1 MWFLLFE
8 LSSFLSSLPSSEN
21 KLKSYIKVYKNKD
34 FCGIAM
40 PSKKDKILKFN
51 TISSKIKMPCIML
64 ALSLWF
70 KKIDDCAS
78 NPDISST
85 VKIGEHIPC
94 GY

>member
-1 MWFLLFE
+1 MFE
-8 LSSFLSSLPSSEN
+8 LSSFSSSLSSSEN
-21 KLKSYIKVYKNKD
+21 KLKCYIIVCKNKD

-40 PSKKDKILKFN
+40 PSEKDKILKFN
-51 TISSKIKMPCIML
+51 TVSSKIKCHASFSL
-64 ALSLWF
+64 TLSLSF

-78 NPDISST
+78 NPGIYST